1 MTENIDDF
9 DYSHYKILGEKII
22 LRKDE
27 EGKEIKTIIKIVQQN
42 RKKKLSEEEIAEKA
56 EKKKEY
62 LKKYAEENRE
72 EINKRILET
81 NKNRYRDDAEY
92 REYIKQKRKEYYH
105 KTKK

>member
-22 LRKDE
+22 IGKDE
-27 EGKEIKTIIKIVQQN
+27 EGKEIKTIVKIVQQN
-42 RKKKLSEEEIAEKA
+42 KKKNLTDEEIAEKA

-105 KTKK
+105 KNKK